1 MSLDCWRKG
10 SLMTAHCSCTATP
23 LPAATWHASQASE
36 PRSREAPG
44 ARHRATF
51 DAFATAQLLIAMASR
66 YDTWDQLVAAAV
78 PPGLPGAPEPERD
91 PTLW

>member
-1 MSLDCWRKG
+1 MDKLIEHVQPD
-10 SLMTAHCSCTATP
+10 L
-23 LPAATWHASQASE
+23 
-36 PRSREAPG
+36 REAPD

-51 DAFATAQLLIAMASR
+51 DAYATAQLLIAMASR

-78 PPGLPGAPEPERD
+78 PRGLPSAPEPEGN